1 MTEGGD
7 GRLWTL
13 DDAFGCISV
22 RRKFSTRRE
31 FIAFT
36 ATASAVAGMAW
47 RPRARASAGNLRPVA
62 DLATGEHLLRL
73 PPGFSYTSHD
83 WRGDPTA
90 DGNRV
95 PGAHDGMGAFLQPDE
110 RTVVLVRNHE
120 IVHGPPIGD
129 AAVYD
134 RRGGGGT
141 TSLSF
146 DLAKREWLQ
155 TRVSLAGTA
164 KNCAGGP
171 TPWRSWLTCEEF
183 VADSGADGAER
194 PHGFVFEVPATGV
207 GDTRPLTGLGRFK
220 HEAAAVDPKTAIV
233 YLTEDET
240 ACGLYRFVPIGGDT
254 SHGSLRRPGRLQMLA
269 IDGRPNFTG
278 RWPVGLRL
286 PTAWVDIDDPEAH
299 RVPVFRQGYA
309 RGGMRFKRLEGC
321 WWDAGRV
328 YFVSTTGGRA
338 GRGQVWELD
347 TNDDRLLLLCESP
360 GREVLDSPDNIV
372 MMTNGALMLCE
383 DGDSPT
389 RLSMLTPA
397 GPIVVV
403 AENNIVLHGAKGVS
417 GDYRGGEWCGVC
429 QVGDWVFANLQ
440 SPGMTLAITG
450 PWDDLMAGRT

>member
-1 MTEGGD
+1 MTEDGD
-7 GRLWTL
+7 GASRVSRR
-13 DDAFGCISV
+13 AFGCFSV
-22 RRKFSTRRE
+22 KHKLSTRRE

-36 ATASAVAGMAW
+36 ATASAVAGFAW
-47 RPRARASAGNLRPVA
+47 RPWARTSAADLRPVA

-83 WRGDPTA
+83 WRGDPLA

-95 PGAHDGMGAFLQPDE
+95 PGGHDGMGAFLQEDE
-110 RTVVLVRNHE
+110 RTVVLVRTHE
-120 IVHGPPIGD
+120 IVEGPLIGD

-134 RRGGGGT
+134 RLGGGGT
-141 TSLSF
+141 TTLSF
-146 DLAKREWLQ
+146 DLAKRDWLD
-155 TRVSLAGTA
+155 TRVSLAGTT

-171 TPWRSWLTCEEF
+171 TPWGSWLTCEEL
-183 VADSGADGAER
+183 VVGPGADGAER

-207 GDTRPLTGLGRFK
+207 GDTRPLTGLGRFE
-220 HEAAAVDPKTAIV
+220 HEAAVVDPKTGIV

-240 ACGLYRFVPIGGDT
+240 ECGLYRFVPTASDTGRGG
-254 SHGSLRRPGRLQMLA
+254 LRGPGRLQMLA
-269 IDGRPNFTG
+269 IDGRANFTG

-286 PTAWVDIDDPEAH
+286 PTAWVDVDDPEAH
-299 RVPVFRQGYA
+299 RVSVFRQGYA

-321 WWDAGRV
+321 WWDDGHV
-328 YFVSTTGGRA
+328 YFVSTSGGRA

-347 TNDDRLLLLCESP
+347 SSADRLRLLYESP

-383 DGDSPT
+383 DGGSPT

-397 GPIVVV
+397 GTIVTV
-403 AENNIVLHGAKGVS
+403 AENNIVLDGAKGVS

-440 SPGMTLAITG
+440 RPGMTLAITG
-450 PWDDLMAGRT
+450 PWDDLMSGR